1 MLVIMVLEL
10 CLYSAGV
17 CTWRFVPVEGECVVN
32 IQKSVF
38 GVCAVS
44 GKVGYCLLLEKGQ
57 MMVC

>member
-1 MLVIMVLEL
+1 MVLEL